1 MLVARVHKQV
11 PCGSLAS
18 VRRTGRGAGPSAGVR
33 ATAVLRGNLGE
44 RCVEGHEQGEPEAEA
59 STDGPSEGPAEGH
72 APSRGRSLLP
82 WALES
87 RTRSGLGNVLSAVL
101 SGVEEF
107 RFSGKAVLHV
117 CRWQEEGLRDDRD
130 SHSQGP
136 VWHCLGVG
144 GRCRQAEWASWS
156 CDHCHLTTAD
166 VCPPPF
172 FLVKE
177 KEMKELCPSFM

>member
-72 APSRGRSLLP
+72 APGRGAAFSLGLWGQGLVQGWGMFSQPHCQEWRS
-82 WALES
+82 S
-87 RTRSGLGNVLSAVL
+87 DSAEKLCCTCAGGKRKDSEMTETLTVRAL
-101 SGVEEF
+101 SGTVLG
-107 RFSGKAVLHV
+107 SGGDADK
-117 CRWQEEGLRDDRD
+117 QNGLL
-130 SHSQGP
+130 GP
-136 VWHCLGVG
+136 V
-144 GRCRQAEWASWS
+144 
-156 CDHCHLTTAD
+156 TTAT
-166 VCPPPF
+166 
-172 FLVKE
+172 
-177 KEMKELCPSFM
+177 